1 MDEDSERRIEYFHML
16 LGLVAGIASGLIGAS
31 GGLVGLVIGYSG
43 FFLTRI
49 IFKLSQDDLP
59 MNKWVS
65 KGAMPFLMFW
75 LPTWIFV
82 YNL

>member
-49 IFKLSQDDLP
+49 IFKLSQDDLS

>member
-16 LGLVAGIASGLIGAS
+16 LGLIAGVVSGRLGTS
-31 GGLVGLVIGYSG
+31 GGLVGLTIGYSG
-43 FFLTRI
+43 FFLSRI
-49 IFKLSQDDLP
+49 IFKVGQEELP